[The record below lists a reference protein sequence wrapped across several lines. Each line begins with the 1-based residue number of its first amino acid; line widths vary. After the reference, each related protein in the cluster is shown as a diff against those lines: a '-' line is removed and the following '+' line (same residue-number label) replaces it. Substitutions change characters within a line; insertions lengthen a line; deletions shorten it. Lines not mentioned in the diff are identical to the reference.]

1 MFHRVRRTITD
12 QLSTLA
18 SSLPGSPAVGSK
30 GSTDHEAEMT
40 FAGATYRSLN
50 NGGSVTGITAPTAL
64 THGRSP
70 IGLWGPWGALN
81 TSPTPRSRLV
91 QIWLFISPLT
101 TILLV
106 VAVLRMASREP
117 PPEPVPRP
125 VPLPET
131 LNPYACAP
139 KSNLTAL
146 SEICTLEQNKGKSW
160 REAAEGYEAGH
171 DRHLTQAQCDNVFPG
186 LYLEIDRAV
195 AYWKK
200 EGGVT
205 LKHLDEA
212 EKKSQARVLI
222 KNNRLYVKSYSDE
235 QQGTRTKAV
244 LASIRDAM
252 IGSLEPLPDVEF
264 VVQTGDTGMPAGAA
278 WALGRREKEPQL
290 TLMPDFGFFSLPE
303 PGVGGMVEVADK
315 CKQYEQRIKWADK
328 VPKLFWKGAFMV
340 DIRKELWD
348 IARKYK
354 WGAVSDL
361 EWGDKS
367 TIEKE
372 VLAPEEHC
380 AFKYLGHVEGFA
392 YSGRGKQLLKCRS
405 VFVTHRLKYIQHFHH
420 LFNSDMNSPDQNI
433 VLSPGHNFD
442 ELPATMQ
449 WLIENDDRA
458 EQIADTSYNFFRHY
472 LSPASVDCYWRRL
485 LQQWAELMTFDP
497 ELPRDSASYESFILI
512 GKTKWVPF

>member
-1 MFHRVRRTITD
+1 
-12 QLSTLA
+12 
-18 SSLPGSPAVGSK
+18 
-30 GSTDHEAEMT
+30 
-40 FAGATYRSLN
+40 
-50 NGGSVTGITAPTAL
+50 
-64 THGRSP
+64 
-70 IGLWGPWGALN
+70 
-81 TSPTPRSRLV
+81 
-91 QIWLFISPLT
+91 
-101 TILLV
+101 
-106 VAVLRMASREP
+106 
-117 PPEPVPRP
+117 
-125 VPLPET
+125 
-131 LNPYACAP
+131 
-139 KSNLTAL
+139 
-146 SEICTLEQNKGKSW
+146 
-160 REAAEGYEAGH
+160 
-171 DRHLTQAQCDNVFPG
+171 
-186 LYLEIDRAV
+186 
-195 AYWKK
+195 
-200 EGGVT
+200 
-205 LKHLDEA
+205 
-212 EKKSQARVLI
+212 
-222 KNNRLYVKSYSDE
+222 
-235 QQGTRTKAV
+235 
-244 LASIRDAM
+244 
-252 IGSLEPLPDVEF
+252 
-264 VVQTGDTGMPAGAA
+264 MPAGAA

-290 TLMPDFGFFSLPE
+290 TLMPDFGFFSWPE

-380 AFKYLGHVEGFA
+380 AFK
-392 YSGRGKQLLKCRS
+392 
-405 VFVTHRLKYIQHFHH
+405 LKYIQHFHH
-420 LFNSDMNSPDQNI
+420 LFNSNMNSPDQNI